1 MTALLHD
8 VLDDGDGTLADVE
21 AHAGRTVAALVSSV
35 ARLSRNNQLLRR
47 AYRRMIA
54 AGENVRAEAEIEAMK
69 SMILQMTEEPLV
81 RPAHHHFGWLVLG
94 AFLNKF
100 CEYAFFS
107 LGMAKVYRL
116 AKSCLHAGDHC
127 QASGPPPQHAYCLG
141 AAAGK
146 GAVSR

>member
-21 AHAGRTVAALVSSV
+21 AHAGRTVVALVSSV

-54 AGENVRAEAEIEAMK
+54 TGENVRAEAEIEAMK

-81 RPAHHHFGWLVLG
+81 RPAHHHFEPLVLG
-94 AFLNKF
+94 AFLKKF
-100 CEYAFFS
+100 SEYAFFV
-107 LGMAKVYRL
+107 LGMTYRF
-116 AKSCLHAGDHC
+116 AESCLCAGDHC
-127 QASGPPPQHAYCLG
+127 QAS
-141 AAAGK
+141 
-146 GAVSR
+146 

>member
-21 AHAGRTVAALVSSV
+21 AHAGSTVAALVSSV

-54 AGENVRAEAEIEAMK
+54 AGENLRAEAEIEAMK

-81 RPAHHHFGWLVLG
+81 RCAAL
-94 AFLNKF
+94 
-100 CEYAFFS
+100 S
-107 LGMAKVYRL
+107 LI
-116 AKSCLHAGDHC
+116 HI
-127 QASGPPPQHAYCLG
+127 
-141 AAAGK
+141 
-146 GAVSR
+146 